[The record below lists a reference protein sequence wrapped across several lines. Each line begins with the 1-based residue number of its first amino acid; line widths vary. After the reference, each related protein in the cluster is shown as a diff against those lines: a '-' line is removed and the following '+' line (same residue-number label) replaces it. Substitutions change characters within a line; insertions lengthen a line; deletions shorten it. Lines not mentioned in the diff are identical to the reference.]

1 MQSDL
6 MCNRASESLDPL
18 DHDLTVDMI
27 VVC

>member
-1 MQSDL
+1 MYK
-6 MCNRASESLDPL
+6 RASEALDPL